1 MGNATTVFA
10 EYIPQAI
17 NTKED
22 VEILNGLTQGNHAW
36 EEIHAL
42 RCVKFA
48 KIIDLI

>member
-1 MGNATTVFA
+1 MGNALDVFGD
-10 EYIPQAI
+10 YKSQAV

-22 VEILNGLTQGNHAW
+22 LELLNGVTQGNHAW

-42 RCVKFA
+42 RCVKYA

>member
-1 MGNATTVFA
+1 MGHAETTFA
-10 EYIPQAI
+10 AYLDQCI